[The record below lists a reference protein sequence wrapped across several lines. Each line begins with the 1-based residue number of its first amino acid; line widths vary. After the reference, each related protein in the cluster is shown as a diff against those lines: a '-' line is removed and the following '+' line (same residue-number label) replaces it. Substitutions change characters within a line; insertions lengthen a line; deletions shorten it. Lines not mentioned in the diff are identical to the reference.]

1 MSDALTDFND
11 LAQVAGPA
19 AVRAQVEAARPV
31 APPAA
36 RGWPE
41 FDHEVTHPALPSD
54 GTSVTAAAPPEEWPD
69 PVLPGT
75 QTTPEIPADLLPTW
89 SGDMVRAVSDSTQT
103 PPALAFMSCL
113 AVLATVL
120 QRRFEVE
127 PVPGYF
133 EPLPIWAAV
142 ASAAGTRKSAV
153 LHAIQGPCVD
163 WEKLHADRMRRE
175 IARVNSARAVAK
187 KKIER
192 LLQDAAKAKDA
203 SERESIRA
211 EIEREELQM
220 PDEIRAPRLFTSDST
235 PERLQA
241 LLAEHGERMAV
252 LSDEAGSFQ
261 IMGGLYS
268 GGQAHLDV
276 YLQAHAGSPMRVDR
290 ASRAVHIDRPALSM
304 GLLVQPGTLAD
315 VAGSKRFRDSGLLAR
330 FLWAI
335 PDSTVGRR
343 DVRRHVPIPEHVK
356 EAYKRGIFG
365 LLEGWGEPV
374 GKPKVLTF
382 TDPAREL
389 WFDFAQEV
397 ENQQG
402 EGGRYEAIS
411 DWTSKLP
418 GALARV
424 AAVLEL
430 AEMGLTADE
439 VSEVAMRNALQLG
452 HLLIE
457 HARAAFSLLGTDA
470 VDTDAVALVRWIKAE
485 GREQFTR
492 REAQKAQEGRFRSG
506 ERLDKALDR
515 LVDGESLR
523 EFKLIRPGMRPSKA
537 YRVNPGLLS
546 S

>member
-1 MSDALTDFND
+1 MADVLTDAND
-11 LAQVAGPA
+11 LARVAGTD
-19 AVRAQVEAARPV
+19 AVRALVDAAQPV

-41 FDHEVTHPALPSD
+41 FEDVVPSAAQAPADTP
-54 GTSVTAAAPPEEWPD
+54 APEEWPD

-89 SGDMVRAVSDSTQT
+89 SGDMVRAVADSTQT

-120 QRRFEVE
+120 QRRYEVE

-133 EPLPIWAAV
+133 EPLPIWGAV

-163 WEKLHADRMRRE
+163 WEKLHADRLRRE

-203 SERESIRA
+203 SERESVRA

-470 VDTDAVALVRWIKAE
+470 VDTDAAAVVRWIKGGGLQE
-485 GREQFTR
+485 FTR
-492 REAQKAQEGRFRSG
+492 REAQKSMEGRFRSV
-506 ERLDKALDR
+506 ERLEKAMER
-515 LVDGESLR
+515 LEAGEVVRSTKR
-523 EFKLIRPGMRPSKA
+523 RKAGAPPSVV
-537 YRVNPGLLS
+537 YRVNPRLLS
-546 S
+546 T

>member
-1 MSDALTDFND
+1 MSDAMTDFND
-11 LAQVAGPA
+11 LAKVAGTD

-31 APPAA
+31 VPAVA

-41 FDHEVTHPALPSD
+41 FDDAPAGEPPPLD
-54 GTSVTAAAPPEEWPD
+54 AASVPEEWPE

-89 SGDMVRAVSDSTQT
+89 SGEMVRAVADSTQT

-120 QRRFEVE
+120 QRRYEVE

-153 LHAIQGPCVD
+153 LHAIEGPCVA
-163 WEKLHADRMRRE
+163 WEKLLADRMRRE

-203 SERESIRA
+203 TERESIRA

-241 LLAEHGERMAV
+241 MLAEHGERMAV

-343 DVRRHVPIPEHVK
+343 DVRRHTPIPEHVK

-402 EGGRYEAIS
+402 DGGRYEAIS

-418 GALARV
+418 GQLARV
-424 AAVLEL
+424 AAVMEL
-430 AEMGLTADE
+430 AEIGLDAEE
-439 VSEVAMRNALQLG
+439 VSEIAMRNALQLG
-452 HLLIE
+452 RLLID
-457 HARAAFSLLGTDA
+457 HARAAFALLGTDA
-470 VDTDAVALVRWIKAE
+470 VDTDAAAVLRWIKAS
-485 GREQFTR
+485 GRREFTR
-492 REAQKAQEGRFRSG
+492 REAQKAQEGRFRSV
-506 ERLDKALDR
+506 ERLEKAMER
-515 LVDGESLR
+515 LEAGDVVRSTKRRRAGA
-523 EFKLIRPGMRPSKA
+523 PPSVV
-537 YRVNPGLLS
+537 YSVNPRLS
-546 S
+546 T

>member
-1 MSDALTDFND
+1 MADALTDAND
-11 LAQVAGPA
+11 LARVAGPD
-19 AVRAQVEAARPV
+19 AVRALVDAAQPV

-41 FDHEVTHPALPSD
+41 FDDVGPSAAQAPAD
-54 GTSVTAAAPPEEWPD
+54 APAPEEWPD

-241 LLAEHGERMAV
+241 LLAEHGERIAV

-276 YLQAHAGSPMRVDR
+276 YLQAQAGSPMRVDR

-382 TDPAREL
+382 TDPAREM

-452 HLLIE
+452 HLLID

>member
-1 MSDALTDFND
+1 MADALTDAND
-11 LAQVAGPA
+11 LARVAGA
-19 AVRAQVEAARPV
+19 DAVRALVNAAQPV
-31 APPAA
+31 TPAA
-36 RGWPE
+36 PRGWPDFE
-41 FDHEVTHPALPSD
+41 DVAPSAAQAPAD
-54 GTSVTAAAPPEEWPD
+54 APAPEEWPD

-120 QRRFEVE
+120 QRRFEVA
-127 PVPGYF
+127 PFGCDYT
-133 EPLPIWAAV
+133 EPLCLWTV
-142 ASAAGTRKSAV
+142 SASPPGTRKSAV
-153 LHAIQGPCVD
+153 LGAMLGPLVR
-163 WEKLHADRMRRE
+163 WEKLGADRMRRD
-175 IARVNSARAVAK
+175 IARVNAVRAVAMK
-187 KKIER
+187 RKER

-203 SERESIRA
+203 DERKSIQA
-211 EIEREELQM
+211 EIEREDMDM
-220 PDEIRAPRLFTSDST
+220 PDEVRAPRLFTSDIT
-235 PERLQA
+235 PERLQN
-241 LLAEHGERMAV
+241 LIAEHGERMSV
-252 LSDEAGSFQ
+252 HSDEASLFQ
-261 IMGGLYS
+261 TMGGMYGS
-268 GGQAHLDV
+268 GQANLDPF
-276 YLQAHAGSPMRVDR
+276 LQSHAGSSMRVDR
-290 ASRAVHIDRPALSM
+290 ATRSVHVDRPALSF

-330 FLWAI
+330 FLWCV
-335 PDSTVGRR
+335 PGSTVGTR
-343 DVRRHVPIPEHVK
+343 DVRRHAPIAAHIK
-356 EAYKRGIFG
+356 DAYERGIFG

-418 GALARV
+418 GAIARV

-439 VSEVAMRNALQLG
+439 VSEVAMRSALQLG
-452 HLLIE
+452 GLLIE

>member
-11 LAQVAGPA
+11 LAQVAGPD

-41 FDHEVTHPALPSD
+41 FEDVVPSAAQAPADTP
-54 GTSVTAAAPPEEWPD
+54 APEEWPD

-89 SGDMVRAVSDSTQT
+89 SGDMVRAVADSTQT

-120 QRRFEVE
+120 QRRYEVA
-127 PVPGYF
+127 PHGCDYT
-133 EPLPIWAAV
+133 EPLALWTV
-142 ASAAGTRKSAV
+142 SASPPGTRKSAV
-153 LHAIQGPCVD
+153 LGSMLGPLVR
-163 WEKLHADRMRRE
+163 WEKLHADCMRRD

-187 KKIER
+187 KKVER

-252 LSDEAGSFQ
+252 HSDESGSFQ

-268 GGQAHLDV
+268 SGQAHLDV

-290 ASRAVHIDRPALSM
+290 ATRAVHVDRPSLCF

-330 FLWAI
+330 FLWAV

-343 DVRRHVPIPEHVK
+343 DVRRHTPIPQHVK
-356 EAYKRGIFG
+356 DAYERGIFG
-365 LLEGWGEPV
+365 LLESWGEPV
-374 GKPKVLTF
+374 SKPKLLTF

-389 WFDFAQEV
+389 WFDFAQDV

-439 VSEVAMRNALQLG
+439 VSEVAMRNALRLG

-546 S
+546 T

>member
-1 MSDALTDFND
+1 MPDALTDFND
-11 LAQVAGPA
+11 LAQVAGRD

-31 APPAA
+31 APAAA

-41 FDHEVTHPALPSD
+41 FDDAPAGDLPPP
-54 GTSVTAAAPPEEWPD
+54 GAAPAPEEWPD

-120 QRRFEVE
+120 QRRYEVE

-133 EPLPIWAAV
+133 EPLPIWGAV

-374 GKPKVLTF
+374 GKPRVLTF

-389 WFDFAQEV
+389 WFDFAQEI

-439 VSEVAMRNALQLG
+439 VSEVAMRNALRLG

-492 REAQKAQEGRFRSG
+492 REAQKGQEGRFRSG

-546 S
+546 T

>member
-11 LAQVAGPA
+11 LAQVAGPD

-31 APPAA
+31 APPAS

-54 GTSVTAAAPPEEWPD
+54 GTSVTETAPPEEWPD

-120 QRRFEVE
+120 QRRYEVE

-133 EPLPIWAAV
+133 EPLPIWGAV

-163 WEKLHADRMRRE
+163 WEKLHADRLRRE

-203 SERESIRA
+203 SERESVRA

-457 HARAAFSLLGTDA
+457 HARAAFALLGTDA
-470 VDTDAVALVRWIKAE
+470 VDTDAAAVVRWIKASGLQE
-485 GREQFTR
+485 FTR
-492 REAQKAQEGRFRSG
+492 REAQKAQEGRFRSV
-506 ERLDKALDR
+506 ERLEKAMER
-515 LVDGESLR
+515 LEAGDVVRSTKR
-523 EFKLIRPGMRPSKA
+523 RRPGAPPSVV
-537 YRVNPGLLS
+537 YRVNPRLS
-546 S
+546 T

>member
-1 MSDALTDFND
+1 MADELTDAND
-11 LAQVAGPA
+11 LARVAGPE
-19 AVRAQVEAARPV
+19 AVRALVDAAQPV
-31 APPAA
+31 TLPAA

-41 FDHEVTHPALPSD
+41 FEDVVPSNAQAPAD
-54 GTSVTAAAPPEEWPD
+54 APAPEEWPD

-89 SGDMVRAVSDSTQT
+89 SGDMVRAVSESTQT

-113 AVLATVL
+113 GVLATVL
-120 QRRFEVE
+120 QRRYEVA
-127 PVPGYF
+127 PHGCDYT
-133 EPLPIWAAV
+133 EPLSIWTV
-142 ASAAGTRKSAV
+142 SASPPGTRKSAV
-153 LHAIQGPCVD
+153 LGAMRGPVD
-163 WEKLHADRMRRE
+163 RWEKLLSDRMRPE
-175 IARVNSARAVAK
+175 IARVNAAQAVAMK
-187 KKIER
+187 RKEK

-203 SERESIRA
+203 DERKSIQA
-211 EIEREELQM
+211 EIEREDLDM
-220 PDEIRAPRLFTSDST
+220 PDEVRAPRLSTSDAT
-235 PERLQA
+235 PERVQA
-241 LLAEHGERMAV
+241 MLVEYAGRMAV
-252 LSDEAGSFQ
+252 ISDEAAIFLAMS
-261 IMGGLYS
+261 GLYN
-268 GGQAHLDV
+268 GGRSNNDVFLQGHAGGTVRSDRATRQAH
-276 YLQAHAGSPMRVDR
+276 VDR
-290 ASRAVHIDRPALSM
+290 AAFSM
-304 GLLVQPGTLAD
+304 VLLLQPGTLVD
-315 VAGSKRFRDSGLLAR
+315 VAGSKAFRDSGLLAR
-330 FLWAI
+330 ILWAY
-335 PDSTVGRR
+335 PASTVGRR
-343 DVRRHVPIPEHVK
+343 DVRRHVPIPQHVK
-356 EAYKRGIFG
+356 DSYERGIFR
-365 LLEGWGEPV
+365 LLEGWSESA

-389 WFDFAQEV
+389 WLDFSQEI

-452 HLLIE
+452 HLLID

-506 ERLDKALDR
+506 ERLDKALAR

-523 EFKLIRPGMRPSKA
+523 EFKLIRPSMRPSKA

>member
-11 LAQVAGPA
+11 LAQVAGPD

-41 FDHEVTHPALPSD
+41 FEDVVHSTAQAPADTP
-54 GTSVTAAAPPEEWPD
+54 APEEWPD

-120 QRRFEVE
+120 QRRYEVE

-133 EPLPIWAAV
+133 EPLPIWGAV

-163 WEKLHADRMRRE
+163 WEKLHADRLRRE

-203 SERESIRA
+203 SERESVRA

-457 HARAAFSLLGTDA
+457 HARAAFALLGTDA
-470 VDTDAVALVRWIKAE
+470 VDTDAAAVVRWIKASGLQE
-485 GREQFTR
+485 FTR
-492 REAQKAQEGRFRSG
+492 REAQKAQEGRFRSV
-506 ERLDKALDR
+506 ERLEKAMER
-515 LVDGESLR
+515 LEAGDVVRSTKR
-523 EFKLIRPGMRPSKA
+523 RRPGAPPSVV
-537 YRVNPGLLS
+537 YRVNPRLS
-546 S
+546 T

>member
-1 MSDALTDFND
+1 MPDSLTDFND
-11 LAQVAGPA
+11 LAQVAGPE
-19 AVRAQVEAARPV
+19 AVRALVEAAQAV
-31 APPAA
+31 TPPPE
-36 RGWPE
+36 RGWPD
-41 FDHEVTHPALPSD
+41 FDSAVKGEPQAPTTGPA
-54 GTSVTAAAPPEEWPD
+54 PEEWPE

-89 SGDMVRAVSDSTQT
+89 SGDMVRSVSDSTQT

-120 QRRFEVE
+120 QRRYEVA
-127 PVPGYF
+127 PHGCDYT
-133 EPLPIWAAV
+133 EPLALWTV
-142 ASAAGTRKSAV
+142 SASPPGTRKSSV
-153 LHAIQGPCVD
+153 LGAMLGPLVR
-163 WEKLHADRMRRE
+163 WEKLHADRLRRD

-220 PDEIRAPRLFTSDST
+220 PEELRAPRLFTSDST

-252 LSDEAGSFQ
+252 HSDESGSFQ

-290 ASRAVHIDRPALSM
+290 ATRAVHVDRPALSF

-343 DVRRHVPIPEHVK
+343 DVRRHVPIPDHVK
-356 EAYKRGIFG
+356 EAYERGIFN
-365 LLEGWGEPV
+365 LLDGWSEPV
-374 GKPKVLTF
+374 TKPRLLTF

-397 ENQQG
+397 ENEQG

-418 GALARV
+418 GQLARV

-430 AEMGLTADE
+430 AEMGLTVDE
-439 VSEVAMRNALQLG
+439 VSELAMRNALQFG

-457 HARAAFSLLGTDA
+457 HARAAFALLGTDA
-470 VDTDAVALVRWIKAE
+470 VDTDAAAVLRWIKAGGLQE
-485 GREQFTR
+485 FTR
-492 REAQKAQEGRFRSG
+492 REAQKAQEGRFRSV
-506 ERLDKALDR
+506 ERLDKAMER
-515 LVDGESLR
+515 LEAGDVVRSTKR
-523 EFKLIRPGMRPSKA
+523 RRPGAPPSVV
-537 YRVNPGLLS
+537 YRVNPRLS
-546 S
+546 T

>member
-1 MSDALTDFND
+1 MADELTDAND
-11 LAQVAGPA
+11 LARVAGPE
-19 AVRAQVEAARPV
+19 AVRALVDAAQPV
-31 APPAA
+31 KPPAA

-41 FDHEVTHPALPSD
+41 FEDVVPSNAQAHADTPA
-54 GTSVTAAAPPEEWPD
+54 PEEWPD

-75 QTTPEIPADLLPTW
+75 RTTPPIPASILPSW
-89 SGDMVRAVSDSTQT
+89 AGAMVEAVADSTQT
-103 PPALAFMSCL
+103 PPALAVMSTL

-120 QRRFEVE
+120 QRRYEVA
-127 PVPGYF
+127 PLGCDYT
-133 EPLPIWAAV
+133 EPLCLWTV
-142 ASAAGTRKSAV
+142 SASPPGTRKSAV
-153 LHAIQGPCVD
+153 LGATLGPLLR
-163 WEKLHADRMRRE
+163 WEKLHADRMRRD
-175 IARVNSARAVAK
+175 IAKVNAQRAVAK
-187 KKIER
+187 RRIER
-192 LLQDAAKAKDA
+192 LLQDAAKAKD
-203 SERESIRA
+203 SNERESIQN
-211 EIEREELQM
+211 EIQHEELNT
-220 PDEIRAPRLFTSDST
+220 PEELRAPRLFTSDST

-241 LLAEHGERMAV
+241 LLAEHGERMATH
-252 LSDEAGSFQ
+252 SDESGSFQ
-261 IMGGLYS
+261 IMAGLYS
-268 GGQAHLDV
+268 GGQANLDV
-276 YLQAHAGSPMRVDR
+276 YLMGHAGSPMRVDR
-290 ASRAVHIDRPALSM
+290 ATRSVHLDRPALSF
-304 GLLVQPGTLAD
+304 GLMVQPGTLAD

-330 FLWAI
+330 FLWCV
-335 PDSTVGRR
+335 PDSTVGTR
-343 DVRRHVPIPEHVK
+343 DVRRHAPIPPHVK
-356 EAYKRGIFG
+356 EAYERGIFG

-374 GKPKVLTF
+374 GKPRVLQF

-389 WFDFAQEV
+389 WFTFAQHIED
-397 ENQQG
+397 NQG
-402 EGGRYEAIS
+402 EGGQYEAIS

-418 GALARV
+418 GQLARV
-424 AAVLEL
+424 AAVFEL

-452 HLLIE
+452 RLLIE

>member
-1 MSDALTDFND
+1 MSDVLTDFND
-11 LAQVAGPA
+11 LAQVAGTD

-41 FDHEVTHPALPSD
+41 FDDAPAGAPPPPD
-54 GTSVTAAAPPEEWPD
+54 AAPAPEEWPD

-89 SGDMVRAVSDSTQT
+89 SGDMVRAVADSTQT

-153 LHAIQGPCVD
+153 LHAIEGPCVD
-163 WEKLHADRMRRE
+163 WEKLHSDRMRRE

-430 AEMGLTADE
+430 AEMGLTAEE

-452 HLLIE
+452 HLLID
-457 HARAAFSLLGTDA
+457 HARAAFALLGTDA
-470 VDTDAVALVRWIKAE
+470 VDTDAAAVVRWIKAS
-485 GREQFTR
+485 GLREFTR
-492 REAQKAQEGRFRSG
+492 REAQKAQEGRFRSV
-506 ERLDKALDR
+506 ERLEKAMER
-515 LVDGESLR
+515 LEAGDVVRSTKR
-523 EFKLIRPGMRPSKA
+523 RRPGAPPSVV
-537 YRVNPGLLS
+537 YRVNPRLS
-546 S
+546 T

>member
-11 LAQVAGPA
+11 LAQVAGPD

-31 APPAA
+31 APPAS

-54 GTSVTAAAPPEEWPD
+54 GTSVTETAPPEEWPD

-120 QRRFEVE
+120 QRRYEVE

-133 EPLPIWAAV
+133 EPLPIWGAV

-439 VSEVAMRNALQLG
+439 VSEVAMRNALRLG
-452 HLLIE
+452 HLLID
-457 HARAAFSLLGTDA
+457 HARAAFALLGTDA
-470 VDTDAVALVRWIKAE
+470 VDTDAAAVVRWIKASGLQE
-485 GREQFTR
+485 FTR
-492 REAQKAQEGRFRSG
+492 REAQKAQEGRFRSV
-506 ERLDKALDR
+506 ERLEKAMER
-515 LVDGESLR
+515 LEAGDVVRSTKR
-523 EFKLIRPGMRPSKA
+523 RRPGAPPSVV
-537 YRVNPGLLS
+537 YRVNPRLS
-546 S
+546 T

>member
-1 MSDALTDFND
+1 MADALTDAND
-11 LAQVAGPA
+11 LARVAGPD
-19 AVRAQVEAARPV
+19 AVRALVDAAQPV
-31 APPAA
+31 TPPAP
-36 RGWPE
+36 RGWPDFE
-41 FDHEVTHPALPSD
+41 DVVPSAAQAPAD
-54 GTSVTAAAPPEEWPD
+54 APAPEEWPD

-89 SGDMVRAVSDSTQT
+89 SGDMVRAVADSTQT

-120 QRRFEVE
+120 QRRYEVE

-153 LHAIQGPCVD
+153 LHAIEGPCVD

-343 DVRRHVPIPEHVK
+343 DVRRHAPIPEHVK

-389 WFDFAQEV
+389 WFDFAQEI

-418 GALARV
+418 GAIARV

-470 VDTDAVALVRWIKAE
+470 VDTDAVALVRWIKSE
-485 GREQFTR
+485 GHEQFTR

-537 YRVNPGLLS
+537 YRVNPRLLS